1 MNLKEAFQAQNKI
14 NNLLEYIIDYLND
27 DNNIMTITEKHL
39 KSKAVNGQQD
49 ETIDCEDQKEEDFDI
64 NKLVVIYQ
72 KLMKEKEVLSNS
84 IAKAKEKMD
93 FNLDSAVDLNKSCHS
108 FITTLKYM
116 ASKKSSHKLQKG
128 AGKGYIINNEGTP
141 TSYSYDVDKIM
152 TINYDRNKIKNIIT
166 ELNLKSNQISQ
177 KIDKLLIETEV
188 DYIPSFDINTDKKL
202 IIEELIEK

>member
-14 NNLLEYIIDYLND
+14 NNLLEYITDYL
-27 DNNIMTITEKHL
+27 DNESNIMTITEKHL
-39 KSKAVNGQQD
+39 KSKAVSSQQD
-49 ETIDCEDQKEEDFDI
+49 ETIDCDDQKEEDFDI

-72 KLMKEKEVLSNS
+72 KLMKEKEKISDS

-93 FNLDSAVDLNKSCHS
+93 FNLDSAVDLNKSRHS

-116 ASKKSSHKLQKG
+116 AGKKSSHKLQK
-128 AGKGYIINNEGTP
+128 AVGKGYIINNDGTP

-166 ELNLKSNQISQ
+166 EMNQESNQISQ
-177 KIDKLLIETEV
+177 KIDKALIETEV
-188 DYIPSFDINTDKKL
+188 DYTPSFDINTERKL
-202 IIEELIEK
+202 IIEELLEK